1 MILLAIIYVLVLL
14 ASVSVLTLLSSV
26 ALLVML
32 TVIFFGVL
40 TLIWSI
46 MMVECISKVT
56 VENWFNH

>member
-1 MILLAIIYVLVLL
+1 MLRLL
-14 ASVSVLTLLSSV
+14 ASISVMVMLSSV
-26 ALLVML
+26 AVLVL
-32 TVIFFGVL
+32 ITGIFVGVL